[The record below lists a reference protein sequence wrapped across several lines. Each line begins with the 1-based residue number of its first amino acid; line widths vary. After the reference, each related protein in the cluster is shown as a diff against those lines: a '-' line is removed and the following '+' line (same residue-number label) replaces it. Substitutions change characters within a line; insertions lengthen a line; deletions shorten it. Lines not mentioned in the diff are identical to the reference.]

1 MVTIKYYH
9 TKYNKD
15 IIIHCSE
22 NNIQIEDSYIINK
35 EYDIKTILDV
45 IKIDPD
51 AEKANCIVFQKRTI
65 KSLTKE
71 WIAHNVLY
79 KLHIARSHT
88 KSVDLNIESWYRI
101 WCYNIIYFIDKLLS
115 YFVTK

>member
-1 MVTIKYYH
+1 MSNDNAEIPVIEYYVTK
-9 TKYNKD
+9 
-15 IIIHCSE
+15 
-22 NNIQIEDSYIINK
+22 NNIHIENSYILTKEDRIRQYLINLK
-35 EYDIKTILDV
+35 DSIEI
-45 IKIDPD
+45 
-51 AEKANCIVFQKRTI
+51 AELNCIVFQKRTI

-115 YFVTK
+115 YFVIK